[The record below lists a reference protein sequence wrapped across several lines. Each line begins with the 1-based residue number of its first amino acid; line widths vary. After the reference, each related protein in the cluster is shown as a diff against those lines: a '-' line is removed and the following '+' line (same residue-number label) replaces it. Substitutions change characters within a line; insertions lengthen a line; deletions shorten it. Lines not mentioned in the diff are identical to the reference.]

1 MKKLWSDGK
10 SSDEIFLAESVEAVV
25 NLHEDVLCLREDLR
39 LANMLINKI
48 NDKKY
53 KQMVATYRIL
63 TKAN

>member
-63 TKAN
+63 TKAT